1 VKNKLPWVLGG
12 AAVLMIAVCTA
23 LLAWLRMGDARQFGK
38 SYSVR
43 TYAGT
48 NYVFQFIE
56 TTVGKA
62 ETGCVLIVY
71 ARIENPNPA
80 PLVLQR
86 DWFVLVDNDKDYFQP
101 VPVAGQSKTITIP
114 AHGIT
119 EKEALSFV
127 VPDDTLNGVLA
138 LTIGHQYFARIKSD
152 KPMSRP
158 LRKGQYV
165 TFRQVNW

>member
-1 VKNKLPWVLGG
+1 MKHKLPWLLGG
-12 AAVLMIAVCTA
+12 GAVLVIAVCTA
-23 LLAWLRMGDARQFGK
+23 LLAVLRVENARQFGK
-38 SYSVR
+38 SYNVH

-62 ETGCVLIVY
+62 ETGTVLIVY

-86 DWFVLVDNDKDYFQP
+86 NWFVLVDHDKDYFQP
-101 VPVAGQSKTITIP
+101 VLVAGQSKTITIP
-114 AHGIT
+114 AHGLA
-119 EKEALSFV
+119 EKEALHFV

-138 LTIGHQYFARIKSD
+138 LSVGHQYFAKLKSD
-152 KPMSRP
+152 KPLSQP
-158 LRKGQYV
+158 LHKGQYI
-165 TFRQVNW
+165 TFRQINW